1 MTKGIIALDA
11 DGVLLDYGLA
21 YASAWQKAFGTYPG
35 ERDPLAYWPI
45 DRWEV
50 ERVEGDRLD
59 LLRRAFD
66 NEFWSSIPPV
76 PGAIEAC
83 HKLAAAGYELVC
95 VTALPAE
102 FRAAREHNLRLHGF
116 EARRC
121 LVQPGQFTCCQM
133 TSSFGFEQ
141 ATGRNSNATGA
152 ASRVQRRSEGAQP
165 KTTCRAR
172 TCISS
177 SAADAWS
184 SRCMGDEKRVTIQ
197 LIANSRF
204 VTLLG
209 GFVGGSETV
218 SQAVHAIDVG
228 PSASTARFRPVD
240 LASYS
245 TASAR

>member
-102 FRAAREHNLRLHGF
+102 FRAAREHNLRLHGLP
-116 EARRC
+116 A
-121 LVQPGQFTCCQM
+121 PGH
-133 TSSFGFEQ
+133 
-141 ATGRNSNATGA
+141 
-152 ASRVQRRSEGAQP
+152 
-165 KTTCRAR
+165 
-172 TCISS
+172 
-177 SAADAWS
+177 SA
-184 SRCMGDEKRVTIQ
+184 MQ
-197 LIANSRF
+197 
-204 VTLLG
+204 
-209 GFVGGSETV
+209 
-218 SQAVHAIDVG
+218 
-228 PSASTARFRPVD
+228 
-240 LASYS
+240 
-245 TASAR
+245 